1 MNIKFNVVTSM
12 ARFENFD
19 KLKNH
24 LSNFNIQWHIVIDD
38 NLKFDREIDENWI
51 SFYSCPNDKGEFYER
66 CHYAL
71 NWFVENYA
79 VEDETNFYCFL
90 NDDDAYEEGFFSKL
104 QEEIQKSK
112 ETNPFSGLAI
122 VSMKRG
128 HNIPMTVEWFR
139 QHQTHTLIANKN
151 NMVEGGVGLEQFII
165 TGKLLKNHRIPLTIS
180 GDGSLIVELASK
192 YDPIFIPDLFVLF
205 NYYQP
210 GRWIL

>member
-1 MNIKFNVVTSM
+1 MKFNVVTSM

-38 NLKFDREIDENWI
+38 NLQFDQEVNENWI

-71 NWFVENYA
+71 NWFVENYV

-90 NDDDAYEEGFFSKL
+90 NDDDAYEEGFFNKL
-104 QEEIQKSK
+104 TDEILKMK
-112 ETNPFSGLAI
+112 ESNSFSGLI
-122 VSMKRG
+122 ICSMKRG
-128 HNIPMTVEWFR
+128 DFTPRDVVDYR
-139 QHQTHTLIANKN
+139 QHGTHTLIANKN

-165 TGKLLKNHRIPLTIS
+165 TGKLLKNHRMPLTVS
-180 GDGSLIVELASK
+180 GDGSLIVELVSR
-192 YDPIFIPDLFVLF
+192 YNPIFIPDLFVLF